1 MIKSMTGYGRAQE
14 VVDGIDITVEVKS
27 VNHRY
32 FEFSSRVP
40 RVYGFIED
48 KLKTLF
54 QKGVSRGK
62 IDCYVQIEC
71 LENPDAVVEVNY
83 SLADGYV
90 NALNEISARYE
101 NVKNDMTASVVSRYP
116 DVLSVRKKAEDEE
129 KIWAAVEC
137 VATKA
142 LEAFVNMRKIEGA
155 KLYDDI
161 MSRCDTILG
170 YVRFVEKKS
179 PETVGNYIEKLKAR
193 IKDLIGDVNVDEQR
207 LLTEAAIFAD
217 KVAVAEETVR
227 LKSHIEQMKAFLNA
241 EEAIGRKMD
250 FLIQEFN
257 REANTIGS
265 KSQDIELSRTVVDI
279 KSEIEKI
286 REQIQNVE

>member
-14 VVDGIDITVEVKS
+14 IVDGIDITVEVKS

-48 KLKTLF
+48 KLKSLF
-54 QKGVSRGK
+54 QKSISRGK
-62 IDCYVQIEC
+62 VDCYVQIEC
-71 LENPDAVVEVNY
+71 LETPDAVVEVNF

-90 NALNEISARYE
+90 KALSEIASRYDS
-101 NVKNDMTASVVSRYP
+101 VKNDMTSSVVSRYP

-129 KIWAAVEC
+129 KIWSAVEC

-155 KLYDDI
+155 KMYEDI
-161 MSRCDTILG
+161 MSRCDTICG
-170 YVRFVEKKS
+170 YVEFVEKKS
-179 PETVGNYIEKLKAR
+179 PETVGQYIEKLKAR
-193 IKDLIGDVNVDEQR
+193 MRDLLGDVNVDEQR

-227 LKSHIEQMKAFLNA
+227 LKSHIEQMKSFLNS

-250 FLIQEFN
+250 FLVQEFN

-265 KSQDIELSRTVVDI
+265 KSQDIELSRTVVEI

-286 REQIQNVE
+286 REQVQNVE

>member
-14 VVDGIDITVEVKS
+14 IVDGIDITVEVKS

-40 RVYGFIED
+40 RIYGFIED
-48 KLKTLF
+48 KLKSLF
-54 QKGVSRGK
+54 QKSISRGK
-62 IDCYVQIEC
+62 VDCFVQIEC
-71 LENPDAVVEVNY
+71 LENPDAVVEVNF

-90 NALNEISARYE
+90 KALNEISERYE

-116 DVLSVRKKAEDEE
+116 DVLAVRKKAEDED

-137 VATKA
+137 VASKA
-142 LEAFVNMRKIEGA
+142 LDAFVNMRKIEGA

-161 MSRCDTILG
+161 LSRCDTILG
-170 YVRFVEKKS
+170 YVEFVEKKS
-179 PETVGNYIEKLKAR
+179 PETVGNYIEKLKVR
-193 IKDLIGDVNVDEQR
+193 INDLIGDVNVDEQR

-217 KVAVAEETVR
+217 KIAVAEETVR
-227 LKSHIEQMKAFLNA
+227 LKSHIEQMKTFLNSQ
-241 EEAIGRKMD
+241 EAIGRKMD

-265 KSQDIELSRTVVDI
+265 KSQDIELSRTVVEI

>member
-14 VVDGIDITVEVKS
+14 IVDGIDITVELKS

-40 RVYGFIED
+40 RVYGFIEE
-48 KLKTLF
+48 KLKSLF
-54 QKGVSRGK
+54 QKSISRGK
-62 IDCYVQIEC
+62 VDCYVQIEC
-71 LENPDAVVEVNY
+71 LENPDAVVEVNF

-90 NALNEISARYE
+90 KALNEISERYE
-101 NVKNDMTASVVSRYP
+101 NVKNDMTASIVSRYP
-116 DVLSVRKKAEDEE
+116 DVLAVRKKAEDED
-129 KIWAAVEC
+129 KIWTAVEC

-161 MSRCDTILG
+161 ACRCDTILN
-170 YVRFVEKKS
+170 YVEFVEKKS
-179 PETVGNYIEKLKAR
+179 PETVGSYIEKLKAR
-193 IKDLIGDVNVDEQR
+193 MKDLIGDVNVDEQR

-227 LKSHIEQMKAFLNA
+227 LKSHIEQMRTFLNA

-265 KSQDIELSRTVVDI
+265 KSQDIELSRTVVEI